1 MEFLIIIQV
10 KMTNKII
17 KINIKQNKD
26 VKAREVQTKLTK
38 KQKPVQSVKV
48 ETVLLIKIVEK
59 QWLFS
64 KHS

>member
-1 MEFLIIIQV
+1 
-10 KMTNKII
+10 MTNKII

-59 QWLFS
+59 Q
-64 KHS
+64 